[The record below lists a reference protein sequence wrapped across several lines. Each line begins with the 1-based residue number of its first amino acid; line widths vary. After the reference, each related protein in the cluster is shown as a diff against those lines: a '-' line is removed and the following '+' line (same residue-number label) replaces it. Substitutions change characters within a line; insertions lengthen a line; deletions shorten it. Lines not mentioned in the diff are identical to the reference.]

1 MIIII
6 YGINKMINK
15 EILKNLKYF
24 EKTPLIH
31 YINYSLTEDAERNI
45 LNGWQP
51 ECMEDKWLSYSIENC
66 VYVHRSWSGHLMYKF
81 TIYNNTIDY
90 IEIAMDD
97 FVNMTDERKIET
109 FFDLLPFL
117 SEPHSKNTQNI

>member
-1 MIIII
+1 
-6 YGINKMINK
+6 MINK

-45 LNGWQP
+45 LNGWLP